1 MNFKK
6 KLLLICFALITFS
19 ALKAQKVGLVLSGG
33 GAPGIAHIG
42 IIKAL
47 EENNIP
53 IDYVTGTSIGAMLGG
68 MYAMGMT
75 PDEMIKVLKSEDFK
89 HWLNGEVEP
98 ENMYFY
104 RSASPNA
111 GVINLRIQ
119 ISKQKAINL
128 KTKILPTNIVPPGQM
143 NYAFIPL
150 CAKVNAAS
158 GSNFDKLFV
167 PFRCVA
173 SDVHKKKSVVFRQAD
188 LGDAIR
194 ASLTYPFMFK
204 PIIVDSELLFDGG
217 IYNNFPVDVM
227 KADFKPDFILGSVVA
242 YNPPKPDDD
251 DIVTQL
257 QNMIMNPTD
266 YSVPSSDGLVLKF
279 DLGKINLFDFS
290 KVDELVKLGYD
301 STMKHMDEIKARVNR
316 RISTEEVAQR
326 RMDFQRRLP
335 ILKFQDVD
343 VEGVDSL
350 QREYVNRIFHHDD
363 EEFDLKEFKQSYFK
377 LISDEAIS
385 EVIPHA
391 VFDSVTG
398 LFDLHLKVKTEDQLK
413 LTIGGN
419 ISSSTSNQAFM
430 GLTYQ
435 NLNNYAQ
442 TAYINAQFGKM
453 YNGLGLGT
461 RLEMP
466 SNNNWYLKLAFV
478 LHKFDYFDSNNLFY
492 QNNRNSNLN
501 QNEFY
506 SKFSVGFPVATKSR
520 LELGIGYGA
529 LTDNY
534 NQNNTSLSPTAGND
548 KSSFSL
554 GSAFARIESY
564 ALNDLMY
571 PTKGFS
577 YSASFQFFDGTQ
589 KFESVNNPVSNLTDK
604 ADSWFQFRG
613 RSEYYFPLANYLTV
627 GMSADLCY
635 SSRKMLQ
642 NYTSTVIQAPAFQPT
657 PYSRTIFNPKFSA
670 NQFLAMGIKPII
682 NFTDQL
688 HLRTEFYCF
697 LPYKTINADS
707 ENLAYYS
714 KPFSSAK
721 FMIESTLVY
730 NFKLASAGIF
740 ANYNNA
746 NWNFGLNIGILLF
759 NPKFTE

>member
-1 MNFKK
+1 MDLMKK
-6 KLLLICFALITFS
+6 ILLICFTIVAFS
-19 ALKAQKVGLVLSGG
+19 ALHAQKVGLVLSGG

-47 EENNIP
+47 EENDIP

-104 RSASPNA
+104 RSANPNA
-111 GVINLRIQ
+111 GVINLRVQ

-128 KTKILPTNIVPPGQM
+128 KTKILPANIVPPGQM

-150 CAKVNAAS
+150 CASVTAAS
-158 GSNFDKLFV
+158 AGNFDKLFV

-173 SDVHKKKSVVFRQAD
+173 SDVHKKKSVVFRHAD

-204 PIIVDSELLFDGG
+204 PIVVDSQLLFDGG

-266 YSVPSSDGLVLKF
+266 YSVPASDGLVLKF

-301 STMKHMDEIKARVNR
+301 STMKHMAEIKARVNR
-316 RISTEEVAQR
+316 RVSTDEVAQH

-350 QREYVNRIFHHDD
+350 QREYVNRIFHHGD

-419 ISSSTSNQAFM
+419 ISSSTSNQAFL

-442 TAYINAQFGKM
+442 TAYIDAQFGKM

-466 SNNNWYLKLAFV
+466 ANNNWYLKLAFV
-478 LHKFDYFDSNNLFY
+478 LHKFDYFDGNNLFY

-501 QNEFY
+501 QTEFY
-506 SKFSVGFPVATKSR
+506 SKLSVGFPVATKSR

-534 NQNNTSLSPTAGND
+534 NQNNTSLSPTEGND

-589 KFESVNNPVSNLTDK
+589 KFESVNNPVSNLSDK
-604 ADSWFQFRG
+604 ADSWFQFRAK
-613 RSEYYFPLANYLTV
+613 SDYYIPLTNYLTL
-627 GMSADLCY
+627 GTSADLCY

-642 NYTSTVIQAPAFQPT
+642 NYTSTVIQAPAFQST

-670 NQFLAMGIKPII
+670 NQFFAMGIKPIV

-714 KPFSSAK
+714 KPFSSVK
-721 FMIESTLVY
+721 FMTESTLVF

>member
-1 MNFKK
+1 
-6 KLLLICFALITFS
+6 
-19 ALKAQKVGLVLSGG
+19 
-33 GAPGIAHIG
+33 
-42 IIKAL
+42 
-47 EENNIP
+47 
-53 IDYVTGTSIGAMLGG
+53 
-68 MYAMGMT
+68 
-75 PDEMIKVLKSEDFK
+75 
-89 HWLNGEVEP
+89 
-98 ENMYFY
+98 
-104 RSASPNA
+104 
-111 GVINLRIQ
+111 
-119 ISKQKAINL
+119 
-128 KTKILPTNIVPPGQM
+128 
-143 NYAFIPL
+143 
-150 CAKVNAAS
+150 
-158 GSNFDKLFV
+158 
-167 PFRCVA
+167 
-173 SDVHKKKSVVFRQAD
+173 
-188 LGDAIR
+188 
-194 ASLTYPFMFK
+194 
-204 PIIVDSELLFDGG
+204 
-217 IYNNFPVDVM
+217 
-227 KADFKPDFILGSVVA
+227 
-242 YNPPKPDDD
+242 
-251 DIVTQL
+251 
-257 QNMIMNPTD
+257 
-266 YSVPSSDGLVLKF
+266 
-279 DLGKINLFDFS
+279 
-290 KVDELVKLGYD
+290 
-301 STMKHMDEIKARVNR
+301 
-316 RISTEEVAQR
+316 
-326 RMDFQRRLP
+326 
-335 ILKFQDVD
+335 
-343 VEGVDSL
+343 
-350 QREYVNRIFHHDD
+350 
-363 EEFDLKEFKQSYFK
+363 
-377 LISDEAIS
+377 
-385 EVIPHA
+385 
-391 VFDSVTG
+391 
-398 LFDLHLKVKTEDQLK
+398 